1 MILWLRLGLQ
11 PLRLKPKTFYYFFH
25 DTTILVLSTGIVV
38 TKKFYDV
45 FKGLK
50 IIEFAIQSLKKKF
63 SLFFMIYS
71 ND

>member
-38 TKKFYDV
+38 TIFFYN
-45 FKGLK
+45 FFIGLK
-50 IIEFAIQSLKKKF
+50 IIEFAIQPLKKNSAYF
-63 SLFFMIYS
+63 S
-71 ND
+71 